1 MEYLLERRRAL
12 GGFLPQRR
20 RKATQSLEVPK
31 LATYE
36 RLLKATGEREIST
49 TMAFVQMLNITLRD
63 KTIGP
68 RCVPIVADE
77 ARTFGMEGLFRQI
90 GIYAPHGQK
99 YKPRSEEHTS
109 ELQSLMRISY
119 AVFCLKKKKEYMRTT
134 NYSTRHN
141 KSTRVNYR
149 R

>member
-36 RLLKATGEREIST
+36 RLLKATGEREIGT

-77 ARTFGMEGLFRQI
+77 ARTFGMAGLFRPI
-90 GIYAPHGQK
+90 GIYAPHGQQ
-99 YKPRSEEHTS
+99 YKPVDAD
-109 ELQSLMRISY
+109 QLMYYRVD
-119 AVFCLKKKKEYMRTT
+119 AAGQGPQEDRQHGGGG
-134 NYSTRHN
+134 TRGSVREIHGGA
-141 KSTRVNYR
+141 R
-149 R
+149 